1 MIESK
6 EERRMEKMGRNMD
19 GLYSWRKENI
29 KRVSIDLNKINH
41 ADVIEQL
48 DKQPSKQAYIVELI
62 RKDMEER
69 K

>member
-1 MIESK
+1 
-6 EERRMEKMGRNMD
+6 MEKMGRNMD

>member
-1 MIESK
+1 
-6 EERRMEKMGRNMD
+6 MEKMGRNMD

-62 RKDMEER
+62 RKDIEER